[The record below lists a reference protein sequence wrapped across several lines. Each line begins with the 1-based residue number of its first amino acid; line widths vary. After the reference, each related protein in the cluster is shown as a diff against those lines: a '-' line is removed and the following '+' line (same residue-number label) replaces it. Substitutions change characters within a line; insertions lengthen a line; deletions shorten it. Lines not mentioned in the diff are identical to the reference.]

1 MSIRAYNLLPNA
13 SLTVTPVRFDSQRYV
28 QVGVNISDIPANGVL
43 LDLPI
48 GPPLHPTL
56 QVYQIRMTCE
66 SPSCEWS
73 LHTQPYAKCRRIDWL
88 FQGVTNL
95 VDEQIQEAW
104 LIPRCSRAVEP
115 YLFFSFKELSGV
127 DPGPIRFEMRV
138 IC

>member
-13 SLTVTPVRFDSQRYV
+13 SLTISPARFDCQRYV
-28 QVGVNISDIPANGVL
+28 QAGIHITDIPASGML

-48 GPPLHPTL
+48 GPPLQPSL
-56 QVYQIRMTCE
+56 QIYQVHMTCE

-73 LHTQPYAKCRRIDWL
+73 LHTRPYAKCKRVDWV

-95 VDEQIQEAW
+95 VDELIQEAW
-104 LIPRCSRAVEP
+104 LVPHCSRAVEP

-127 DPGPIRFEMRV
+127 APGSIRFEMRI